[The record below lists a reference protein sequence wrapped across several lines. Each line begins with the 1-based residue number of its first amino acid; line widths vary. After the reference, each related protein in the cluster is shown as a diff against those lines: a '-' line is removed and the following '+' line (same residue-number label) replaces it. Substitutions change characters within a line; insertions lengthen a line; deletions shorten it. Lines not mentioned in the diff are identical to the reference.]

1 MPRKNELILRG
12 KRFPL
17 ILSALFFFFCLSL
30 VSFISPSSPFC
41 SSLIRN
47 NSVPLFLFSNFGSLF
62 FFSSEKNV
70 FHFITRVRRR
80 CLMNTGKKQYFELV
94 FLRKICHLDQTSRNS
109 WGTMGSKNCNS
120 FPIVVYSLATN
131 LSFINS
137 TVIALIFQLGT
148 YSIILVFL
156 V

>member
-17 ILSALFFFFCLSL
+17 ILSALFFLPFPRVLYF
-30 VSFISPSSPFC
+30 PSSPFY

-62 FFSSEKNV
+62 FFSFGKNV

-80 CLMNTGKKQYFELV
+80 CLMNAGKKQYFELV
-94 FLRKICHLDQTSRNS
+94 FLRKICHLDQTGGNS

-120 FPIVVYSLATN
+120 FPTIVYLLATN
-131 LSFINS
+131 LLFINS
-137 TVIALIFQLGT
+137 TVIALI
-148 YSIILVFL
+148 YM
-156 V
+156 